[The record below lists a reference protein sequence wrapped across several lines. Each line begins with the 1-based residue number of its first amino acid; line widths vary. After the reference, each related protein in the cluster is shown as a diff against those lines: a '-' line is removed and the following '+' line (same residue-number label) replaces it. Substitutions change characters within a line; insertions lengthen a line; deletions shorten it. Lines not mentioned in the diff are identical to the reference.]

1 MNKQNKDWQPL
12 GLESW
17 SANNFGSSNKKIT
30 HQLELVFPEGGY
42 RRDAAETATRASLA
56 QQAARNHLVGPLE
69 SIDEDL
75 YWRAQNG
82 LLLPHE
88 AVGLLDSQ
96 SSMKSIELARLT
108 HLGDWD
114 TNDKI
119 DTPVRHDLE
128 QGDIDTVALHYDSYF
143 KLVGIDKTQAP
154 STIEVKRKREVYSHL
169 GGGVLS
175 VVVNH
180 ILVDLTDKSPETR
193 DLRKSVHDSLAS
205 FRGGDIYTD
214 KRRHYLRETLE
225 SFMRTKDSGQIPGS
239 IMPLSTIYYAT
250 RASERAA

>member
-1 MNKQNKDWQPL
+1 MKKQYNDWRPL

-17 SANNFGSSNKKIT
+17 SANNFGSGNQKIT
-30 HQLELVFPEGGY
+30 QQLEVTLFEGGHLK
-42 RRDAAETATRASLA
+42 DAADTALRSSLA
-56 QQAARNHLVGPLE
+56 QQAARNHMIDPLE
-69 SIDEDL
+69 SVDDDL
-75 YWRAQNG
+75 YWRSQNG

-96 SSMKSIELARLT
+96 PGMKSIELARLT
-108 HLGDWD
+108 HLGSWD

-119 DTPVRHDLE
+119 DIPVRHDLE
-128 QGDIDTVALHYDSYF
+128 QGDVDTVALHSDSYF

-205 FRGGDIYTD
+205 FRGRDIYTD

-225 SFMRTKDSGQIPGS
+225 EFMRTKDSGQIPGS